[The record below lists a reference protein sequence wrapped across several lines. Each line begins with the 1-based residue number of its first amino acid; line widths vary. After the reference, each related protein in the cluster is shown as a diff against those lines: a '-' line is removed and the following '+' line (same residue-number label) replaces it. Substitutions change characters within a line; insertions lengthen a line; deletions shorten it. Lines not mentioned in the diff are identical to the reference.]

1 MDATTDQITK
11 AMSASFP
18 HKKTTPTLINYEL
31 ANFLTLTPDPGQ
43 FDLEEREWSLLATA
57 EQLKK
62 ILSEKG
68 IQWQIPMVEHRIRI
82 IPSATGGLAT
92 KQLTLM
98 LRLHNK
104 LTWEDYENA
113 VKASLK
119 MRKDFWVVRTRFET
133 MRRNACLSLDIRGS
147 HDQIEEAIQ
156 YLQHFATEQNYTK
169 TDEYFI
175 IYHNDEEQVAE
186 KDLLTTIL
194 LPLRR

>member
-1 MDATTDQITK
+1 MDATTDQITI

-18 HKKTTPTLINYEL
+18 GKKTTPTIINNEL

-43 FDLEEREWSLLATA
+43 VDLEEREWSLLATA
-57 EQLKK
+57 EQMKK
-62 ILSEKG
+62 ILAEKD
-68 IQWQIPMVEHRIRI
+68 IQWQIPMMEQRIRI
-82 IPSATGGLAT
+82 IPSATGRSVT

-98 LRLHNK
+98 LRLHSK

-133 MRRNACLSLDIRGS
+133 IRRNACLSLNIRGS

-156 YLQHFATEQNYTK
+156 SLQHYATEQQFQIAE
-169 TDEYFI
+169 EYFI
-175 IYHNDEEQVAE
+175 IYHNDAEQVAE

-194 LPLRR
+194 LPLCR